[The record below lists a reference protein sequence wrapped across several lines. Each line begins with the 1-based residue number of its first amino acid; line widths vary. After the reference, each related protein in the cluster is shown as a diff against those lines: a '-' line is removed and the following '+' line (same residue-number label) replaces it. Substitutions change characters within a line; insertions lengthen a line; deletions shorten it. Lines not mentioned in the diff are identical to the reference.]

1 MWLRPGGSIN
11 GPVNLFS
18 FSFSLLSRPL
28 LALRLGEYWLRISL
42 YVYDRNRPLAPV
54 LRQRRCS
61 LMYDV
66 DLTCIDDDGSCITAS
81 KYLEYN
87 PGLELNIFLM
97 NNEQ

>member
-1 MWLRPGGSIN
+1 MSGGPGS
-11 GPVNLFS
+11 
-18 FSFSLLSRPL
+18 
-28 LALRLGEYWLRISL
+28 GELPIGVLPSACFTAWRILVSSL
-42 YVYDRNRPLAPV
+42 YVYDRNRPLAPIV

-66 DLTCIDDDGSCITAS
+66 YWTCIDGDGSCITGS

-87 PGLELNIFLM
+87 LGLKLNIYLM